1 MTFAPPGDMK
11 HRDGSS
17 RYAYTTFLL
26 FNLSRKYVSSALLL
40 AYALRKQQTQADL
53 ICMVTPEVTPDI
65 RAALKIAYDYVVEVD
80 PVYIPHKRRHQR
92 PDRPFLFTRLQALRL
107 GPDGDL
113 GFNYDKVVI
122 LDADILPLRHY
133 DHMFSLDTPAG
144 IINEKK
150 EHFMDYDEQG
160 RYIIPPSVE
169 ECGKWKWHRIYEPI
183 CPHATRIP
191 QEITDRVKCDLTNL
205 GIIGALFV
213 METSMAEFEDI
224 LDDVRRPGVREL
236 VSDKFDL
243 PDMQYLTMRY
253 SGEWTNIDLRFC
265 GLSGYPSMDV
275 LFGTHYAGNIK
286 PWSYNHKGLKRYSR
300 YEDFQYWYREFI
312 EMMTE
317 GLPRLQRFQRLV
329 RELEQAHQLEMKGV
343 LM

>member
-1 MTFAPPGDMK
+1 MTFAPLGDMK
-11 HRDGSS
+11 REDGSS

-26 FNLSRKYVSSALLL
+26 FNLSRKYVSSALLM
-40 AYALRKQQTQADL
+40 AYALCKQQTQADL

-65 RAALKIAYDYVVEVD
+65 RAALAIAYDYVVEIS

-150 EHFMDYDEQG
+150 EHFMDYDEHG
-160 RYIIPPSVE
+160 RYIIPTSVQ

-183 CPHATRIP
+183 CPHGTAIP

-213 METSMAEFEDI
+213 METSMVEFEAI
-224 LDDVRRPGVREL
+224 LDDVKSPGISEL

-253 SGEWTNIDLRFC
+253 SGQWTSVDLRFC
-265 GLSGYPSMDV
+265 GLSGYPSMEV

-286 PWSYNHKGLKRYSR
+286 PWSYHHKGLKRHSR
-300 YEDFQYWYREFI
+300 YEDFQYWYCEFI

-317 GLPRLQRFQRLV
+317 GWPQLQRFQRL
-329 RELEQAHQLEMKGV
+329 RKELEQALRYQMNGV